1 MVVILDT
8 KKELKN
14 VLLFLHR
21 EEDEDLSISVE
32 AEDFTLVLVKC
43 PASMDLENH
52 SWFFEMDG
60 SSVE

>member
-32 AEDFTLVLVKC
+32 SEDFTLVLVKC

-52 SWFFEMDG
+52 RWFFEMDG